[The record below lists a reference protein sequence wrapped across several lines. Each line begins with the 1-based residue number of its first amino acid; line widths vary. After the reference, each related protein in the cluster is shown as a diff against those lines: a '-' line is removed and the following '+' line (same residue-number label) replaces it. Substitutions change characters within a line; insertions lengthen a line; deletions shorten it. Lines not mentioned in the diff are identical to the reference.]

1 MGYLSRKLEK
11 KILSSAEYFKVVLIL
26 GSRQTGKSTLLQHL
40 LPDAKRVVF
49 DPVQDVFDAR
59 KDPDQFLNLFPPPLI
74 LDEVQFAPE
83 LLAALKRKVDES
95 DLMGGYYLTG
105 SQNFSVLKS
114 ISESM
119 AGRVALF
126 HLDPFTPLEMTGS
139 GCKNSWVFD
148 YLADPI
154 AFIETPRKEIL
165 NLPPVHE
172 FLFRGGILG
181 LLFCHWKSFKLFSSP
196 TCKLT

>member
-1 MGYLSRKLEK
+1 MHRFMQ
-11 KILSSAEYFKVVLIL
+11 AV
-26 GSRQTGKSTLLQHL
+26 KS
-40 LPDAKRVVF
+40 
-49 DPVQDVFDAR
+49 PVQDVFDAR
-59 KDPDQFLNLFPPPLI
+59 KDPDQFLNLFTPPLI

-95 DLMGGYYLTG
+95 DLMGGYFLIG

-126 HLDPFTPLEMTGS
+126 HLDPFTPLEMTDS
-139 GCKNSWVFD
+139 GQRTSWISD

-154 AFIETPRKEIL
+154 AFMETPGIIFHTEEKSYPIDKETL
-165 NLPPVHE
+165 ALS
-172 FLFRGGILG
+172 
-181 LLFCHWKSFKLFSSP
+181 WKSL
-196 TCKLT
+196 